1 MSTYIRQVLV
11 GVGFQEN
18 KLNDSPAGASHPAC
32 REIVG
37 VVLGGWGMACLP
49 NNSRVFRCQN
59 EIEYSTCLHLDCGQA
74 ELPKR
79 VIGQRHHVSE
89 ACETRRETNGHH
101 GHASS
106 SLLFVPPPTL
116 DFQIPFEGKTPC
128 VASSV
133 DLNPD
138 AYKQTTRFILKREK
152 KNIHHGWRTRMF
164 QLRWMCVVFPCRLS
178 SFFCSFRVRRRVPSC
193 TDAAAYTIPPF
204 LPPFF
209 FSFSF
214 FLFAWCGADG
224 DRVFSFIHCIYID
237 PAQFKKK
244 KTFVQTKMCV
254 ALVRW
259 TPGRKL
265 SQSGNTYLVNAPN
278 DC

>member
-1 MSTYIRQVLV
+1 M
-11 GVGFQEN
+11 
-18 KLNDSPAGASHPAC
+18 
-32 REIVG
+32 
-37 VVLGGWGMACLP
+37 
-49 NNSRVFRCQN
+49 
-59 EIEYSTCLHLDCGQA
+59 
-74 ELPKR
+74 
-79 VIGQRHHVSE
+79 GQRHHVSE

-152 KNIHHGWRTRMF
+152 KTFTMAGARGCFNCGGCAW
-164 QLRWMCVVFPCRLS
+164 C
-178 SFFCSFRVRRRVPSC
+178 FRVDCRRFFVRFVFAVACLRVQ
-193 TDAAAYTIPPF
+193 TQQHIPYPLSF
-204 LPPFF
+204 PPFF
-209 FSFSF
+209 LFFF

-237 PAQFKKK
+237 PAQFNSKKNICSNK
-244 KTFVQTKMCV
+244 KC
-254 ALVRW
+254 ASRW
-259 TPGRKL
+259 LDGHQAANCPKAGTP
-265 SQSGNTYLVNAPN
+265 TW
-278 DC
+278 

>member
-1 MSTYIRQVLV
+1 
-11 GVGFQEN
+11 
-18 KLNDSPAGASHPAC
+18 
-32 REIVG
+32 
-37 VVLGGWGMACLP
+37 MACLP

-152 KNIHHGWRTRMF
+152 KTFTMAGARGCFNCGGCAW
-164 QLRWMCVVFPCRLS
+164 C
-178 SFFCSFRVRRRVPSC
+178 FRVDCRRFFVRFVFAVACLRVQ
-193 TDAAAYTIPPF
+193 TQQHIPYPLSF
-204 LPPFF
+204 PPFF
-209 FSFSF
+209 SLFLFF
-214 FLFAWCGADG
+214 FLRGAVLTG
-224 DRVFSFIHCIYID
+224 TAFFLSYI
-237 PAQFKKK
+237 AYISTRHNSKKK
-244 KTFVQTKMCV
+244 NICSNKNVRCV
-254 ALVRW
+254 
-259 TPGRKL
+259 G
-265 SQSGNTYLVNAPN
+265 
-278 DC
+278 